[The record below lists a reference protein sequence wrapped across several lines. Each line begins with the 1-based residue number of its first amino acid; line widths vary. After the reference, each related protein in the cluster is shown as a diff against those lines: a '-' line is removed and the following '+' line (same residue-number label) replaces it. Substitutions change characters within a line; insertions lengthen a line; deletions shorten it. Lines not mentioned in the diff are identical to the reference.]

1 MKNKLIWIDKEKAQ
15 VLTVLKDTV
24 DMVSIPS
31 TPETPAIEDLEKP
44 GGATE
49 IIKDR
54 KVLERQKQQTKQFFD
69 TLTSHLNDTKGFTII
84 GPAEMGQHFASYL
97 DEQQPDLSAKL
108 NEVLKSD
115 KLTENQLKAKAR
127 ELYSS

>member
-15 VLTVLKDTV
+15 VLTISGDTIA
-24 DMVSIPS
+24 MVSIPS
-31 TPETPAIEDLEKP
+31 TPEPPELEDLEKP

-54 KVLERQKQQTKQFFD
+54 RVLERQKHQNKQFFD
-69 TLTSHLNDTKGFTII
+69 TLSSHLNATKSFTII
-84 GPAEMGQHFASYL
+84 GTAEMGQHFARYL
-97 DEQQPDLSAKL
+97 AEQQPDLGAKL
-108 NEVLKSD
+108 SQVLKSD
-115 KLTENQLKAKAR
+115 KMTDNQLKAKAR